1 MRFEEERSTTS
12 DTRGFGVLP
21 FVTDD
26 EGVIEVEMPFETG
39 FDYQT
44 WFGFAT
50 RATIGLV
57 VWANENVVERE
68 SLAKQV
74 VHAVQFAAGL
84 ITARQA
90 GLVSGGDQHE
100 AGGFEFFDEGDGFL
114 VDFAIFQGQWSYLML
129 AFNPHRV

>member
-1 MRFEEERSTTS
+1 MDGADPVRFKEQRSATCNA
-12 DTRGFGVLP
+12 RGFGVLP

-44 WFGFAT
+44 RFGFAT

-68 SLAKQV
+68 SLAQQV
-74 VHAVQFAAGL
+74 VHAVQFAAVQ
-84 ITARQA
+84 IAA
-90 GLVSGGDQHE
+90 
-100 AGGFEFFDEGDGFL
+100 
-114 VDFAIFQGQWSYLML
+114 
-129 AFNPHRV
+129 